1 MVNDFYFFGM
11 PLHGGIRPPSVLPS
25 QPRKEQSSG
34 NRVFSAQ
41 TNELPPV
48 SAEGG
53 NMINFM
59 KTTGLAIGIAL
70 VSFAAPMPA
79 GAQDM
84 ELRIGP
90 DGVRP
95 VIRDRD
101 RDMDRRG
108 PPRMRGCS
116 EREARAAAR
125 EAGLR
130 DPEVVRVTPG
140 RVVVE
145 GFTRRGPDRITF
157 ANERGCPEI

>member
-1 MVNDFYFFGM
+1 
-11 PLHGGIRPPSVLPS
+11 
-25 QPRKEQSSG
+25 
-34 NRVFSAQ
+34 
-41 TNELPPV
+41 
-48 SAEGG
+48 
-53 NMINFM
+53 MINFM

-125 EAGLR
+125 EAGRR
-130 DPEVVRVTPG
+130 DPKVVRVTPG